1 MLGSHRQINRSV
13 LSIDEIDEKDLEN
26 FSESVINETKEMRD
40 LTSCN
45 ILDTK
50 KNLADLNQE
59 KNEVLENVAK
69 NIEDIKQRLDD
80 LHSKFQN
87 SLRSTYEKETSDLSF
102 VHKTLEDFN
111 TILAQNE
118 NIASTFVRRS

>member
-1 MLGSHRQINRSV
+1 M
-13 LSIDEIDEKDLEN
+13 SIDEIDEKDLEN

-102 VHKTLEDFN
+102 VLKTLEDFN

-118 NIASTFVRRS
+118 NITSTFVRRSW

>member
-1 MLGSHRQINRSV
+1 MFGSHRQTNRSV

-102 VHKTLEDFN
+102 VLKTLEDFN

-118 NIASTFVRRS
+118 NITSTFVRGS